1 MSSAERVRALA
12 RKDIEE
18 VRHQPGLL
26 LPAAAMIVGMAI
38 PALLVMIVA
47 PAVTGE
53 ELADSD
59 FVRAAGLA
67 RDSFPSIEHLSPQ
80 GQAQAFLLQQF
91 VMFSLMTPI
100 LGSMSLAA
108 QAIIGEKQARALEP
122 LLLTPMAT
130 GELLVAKILTPF
142 ALSMALLAA
151 TFLFYLAAMAAL
163 GERGV
168 WRTLFWPRTLVV
180 FAVVG
185 PLVSLAALATAAMI
199 SSRVNDA
206 RTAQQ
211 LGGFFVL
218 PIVALFIAQ
227 IAGQFLFGMPAIL
240 TTALALVVINIIL
253 LAVAVRVF
261 DRETILLRWK

>member
-1 MSSAERVRALA
+1 MSSVARVGALA
-12 RKDIEE
+12 RKDLEE

-47 PAVTGE
+47 PAMTGE
-53 ELADSD
+53 DLADSD
-59 FVRAAGLA
+59 FVEAASLA
-67 RDSFPSIEHLSPQ
+67 RASFPSIEHLSSR

-91 VMFSLMTPI
+91 LMFSLMTPI

-108 QAIIGEKQARALEP
+108 QGIIGEKQSRALEP
-122 LLLTPMAT
+122 LLATPITT
-130 GELLVAKILTPF
+130 GELLLAKILTPF
-142 ALSMALLAA
+142 ALSMALLVA
-151 TFLFYLAAMAAL
+151 TFALYVAGMAAL
-163 GERGV
+163 GEPGV

-180 FAVVG
+180 FGLVG
-185 PLVSLAALATAAMI
+185 PLVTLAALAVASLV

-211 LGGFFVL
+211 IGGFFVL

-227 IAGQFLFGMPAIL
+227 MAGQFLLGMPAIL
-240 TTALALVVINIIL
+240 MTALALAIANLVL
-253 LAVAVRVF
+253 LAIGVKIF
-261 DRETILLRWK
+261 DRETILMRWK

>member
-1 MSSAERVRALA
+1 MSSAARVRALA
-12 RKDIEE
+12 RKDMEE

-26 LPAAAMIVGMAI
+26 LPAAGMIVGLAI

-47 PAVTGE
+47 PVITGE

-59 FVRAAGLA
+59 FVTAASLA
-67 RDSFPSIEHLSPQ
+67 RVYFPSIAHLSPQ

-91 VMFSLMTPI
+91 LMFSLMTPI

-108 QAIIGEKQARALEP
+108 QGIIGEKQARALEP
-122 LLLTPMAT
+122 LLATPMTT
-130 GELLVAKILTPF
+130 GELLLAKILTPF
-142 ALSMALLAA
+142 ALSMALLVA

-163 GERGV
+163 GEPGV

-180 FAVVG
+180 FVVVG
-185 PLVSLAALATAAMI
+185 PLVSLTALAIAAMI
-199 SSRVNDA
+199 SSRVNDP

-218 PIVALFIAQ
+218 PILALFIAQ
-227 IAGQFLFGMPAIL
+227 MAGQFLLGMPAIL
-240 TTALALVVINIIL
+240 MTALALVVVNVVL
-253 LAVAVRVF
+253 LAIGVKVF
-261 DRETILLRWK
+261 DRETILMRWK